1 MKTYETEW
9 NYGNIID
16 LLLAILQFLLIYLIF
31 FFVCVFFFFFFASC
45 KMNELRNLLN
55 TFDYDDY
62 DMSMLLVNSVRQT
75 PRHL

>member
-1 MKTYETEW
+1 MKTYETES

-31 FFVCVFFFFFFASC
+31 FLCVCVFFFFASC
-45 KMNELRNLLN
+45 KMNEPRNLLN

-62 DMSMLLVNSVRQT
+62 DMIMLLINSVR
-75 PRHL
+75 LK